1 MNEPVIRERS
11 WLLLSLIVV
20 VLDQWTKHLA
30 MNGLTLHEPVPILPY
45 LNFTLTTNPGAAFSF
60 LRDAGGWQRWLFI
73 SISSVVSIAIF
84 VWLFRLRGRQRLLAC
99 ALALVLGG
107 AIANL
112 WDRVTL
118 GEVVDFVDVYF
129 RRWHWPAFNVADSA
143 ISIGAILLLYSA
155 FKTQPAEP

>member
-1 MNEPVIRERS
+1 MNEPITRERS
-11 WLLLSLIVV
+11 WLVLSVMVV
-20 VLDQWTKHLA
+20 ILDQWTKHLA
-30 MNGLTLHEPVPILPY
+30 MNGLTLHQPVPILPY

-84 VWLFRLRGRQRLLAC
+84 VWLFRLRGHQRLLAC
-99 ALALVLGG
+99 GLALVLGG

-155 FKTQPAEP
+155 FKTPPEEP